1 MVNALAQ
8 RRDGLH
14 GVTSWALA
22 VILGTS
28 LAALVALGAASRP
41 SNLTQPRTTTE
52 PAVLS
57 YEIDSL
63 FRSAHQPPN
72 LRAPRRRRRSASSF
86 ALHQPIAVACH
97 PLELRSVDFN
107 EAAPVGRD
115 GAPAARSLL
124 IVSVTVVLRT
134 PSTGK
139 RLVRHRNAVVKLQ
152 EPPRHA
158 AVDPMQRVALRR
170 RAMKAVALAELT
182 PFASPCAD
190 LSLQR
195 HIPAIGTPM
204 ERRIVLNDGEIA
216 PEPRP

>member
-115 GAPAARSLL
+115 GACRAKLAHRQ
-124 IVSVTVVLRT
+124 
-134 PSTGK
+134 
-139 RLVRHRNAVVKLQ
+139 RHRRPPHPEHGQAPRASPERGRKA

-170 RAMKAVALAELT
+170 RAMEAVALAELT